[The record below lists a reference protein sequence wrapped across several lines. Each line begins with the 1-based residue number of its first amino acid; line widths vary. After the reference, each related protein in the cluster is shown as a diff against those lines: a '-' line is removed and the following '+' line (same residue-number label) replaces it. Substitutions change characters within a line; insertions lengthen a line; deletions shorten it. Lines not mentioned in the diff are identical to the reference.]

1 MKSND
6 SDTTARI
13 AALEHEL
20 AAIRWPMSACC
31 DAAGVAQSTV
41 QRGKRGIS
49 EVRGSKLAALEAARD
64 AEERRLLLYLLGRHG
79 VPASAKAP
87 PPVAASPANAEEA
100 A

>member
-1 MKSND
+1 MAPTD
-6 SDTTARI
+6 SDTAARI
-13 AALEHEL
+13 AALESDLE
-20 AAIRWPMSACC
+20 AIRWPMSACC
-31 DAAGVAQSTV
+31 AAAGVAPSTV

-79 VPASAKAP
+79 VPASARPAR
-87 PPVAASPANAEEA
+87 PVSPSPANAEEA